1 MNTTTHYIQA
11 AENHLAEAE
20 NANRAGMHQDMEDHL
35 ALAEAYVG
43 IGHLAAEVQD
53 QQAADQD
60 ALSFEELMGEG
71 HA

>member
-20 NANRAGMHQDMEDHL
+20 NANRAGMHQDMENHL

-43 IGHLAAEVQD
+43 IGHLAAEIQD
-53 QQAADQD
+53 QQDGED

-71 HA
+71 